1 MSKPTSCITRG
12 FSVQRQDL
20 IDRVQED
27 RNQHAPSQLLESQRH
42 FFQQKEALEEVMA
55 SQEAKDQERA
65 DAQAALKIS
74 NEGNFEVREK
84 LRRLQSRSE
93 KPQK

>member
-1 MSKPTSCITRG
+1 
-12 FSVQRQDL
+12 
-20 IDRVQED
+20 
-27 RNQHAPSQLLESQRH
+27 
-42 FFQQKEALEEVMA
+42 MA